1 MKTMQLNAATG
12 DNSEILHAA
21 GIKRIHSGWYTVT
34 YRGPKLDRST
44 VTSAKRNLKGEIAFT
59 K

>member
-1 MKTMQLNAATG
+1 MKTMQLNASTG

-34 YRGPKLDRST
+34 YRGPKLDRTT
-44 VTSAKRNLKGEIAFT
+44 VTSAKRNPKGEIAFS

>member
-1 MKTMQLNAATG
+1 METMQLNASTG
-12 DNSEILHAA
+12 DNSEILRAA

-34 YRGPKLDRST
+34 YRGLKLDRTT
-44 VTSAKRNLKGEIAFT
+44 VTSAKRNPKGEIAFT